1 MSGAESLFTWV
12 YGPGVTTQGSTVI
25 VHHQPE
31 ALRPVLF
38 VFYTLETIFNMFCM
52 GYHISGF
59 QVIEVHMFEWDEV
72 AIHYFYLTT
81 FYFFMVVT
89 LLQSVSICTGNK
101 STVITEIWK
110 SSLAAIAFILISLTT
125 MYDAERQFYVFF
137 MEREVDEKHVH
148 QLLEERPMHP
158 FFFYLRGQSISSLAC
173 GILYLL
179 HATIMIDVKL
189 THDLNQGANKG
200 TYMPIPLFVLGRFI
214 HGKLSRYSWFREFCE
229 NETIY
234 L

>member
-59 QVIEVHMFEWDEV
+59 QVIEVHMFEWDE
-72 AIHYFYLTT
+72 
-81 FYFFMVVT
+81 
-89 LLQSVSICTGNK
+89 SVSICTGNK